1 MLIVKVK
8 QQFPLREFNY
18 TRQGEQ
24 TTGKAVALQLTTQF
38 GEVYAEAY
46 DALAEDLNRTACD
59 PNAMYFC
66 DLYLYVTEY
75 TTENNV
81 VIRRT
86 NARVLSI
93 KKF

>member
-24 TTGKAVALQLTTQF
+24 TTGKAVALHLTTKF

-46 DALAEDLNRTACD
+46 DTLAEDLNRTPCD

-66 DLYLYVTEY
+66 DLSFYVTEY

>member
-24 TTGKAVALQLTTQF
+24 TTGRAVAMVISTQY
-38 GEVYAEAY
+38 GNVYAEAY
-46 DALAEDLNRTACD
+46 DSLAEDIDRNPCD

-66 DLYLYVTEY
+66 DLSFSVSEY
-75 TTENNV
+75 TTDNNV

-86 NARVLSI
+86 NARILSL
-93 KKF
+93 KRF

>member
-24 TTGKAVALQLTTQF
+24 TTGRAVAMVIATEF
-38 GEVYAEAY
+38 GNVYAEAY
-46 DALAEDLNRTACD
+46 DSLAEDLDRNHCD
-59 PNAMYFC
+59 PDAMYFC
-66 DLYLYVTEY
+66 DLSFSVSEY
-75 TTENNV
+75 TTDNNV

-86 NARVLSI
+86 NVRVQSL
-93 KKF
+93 KRF

>member
-24 TTGKAVALQLTTQF
+24 TTGRAVAMVISTKY
-38 GEVYAEAY
+38 GNVYAEAY
-46 DALAEDLNRTACD
+46 DSLAEDIDRNPCD

-66 DLYLYVTEY
+66 DLSFSVSEY
-75 TTENNV
+75 TTDNNV

-86 NARVLSI
+86 NARILSL
-93 KKF
+93 KRF

>member
-8 QQFPLREFNY
+8 QQFPLREFNH

-24 TTGKAVALQLTTQF
+24 TTGKAVALQLTTKF

-46 DALAEDLNRTACD
+46 DALAEDLNRTPCE

-66 DLYLYVTEY
+66 DLYLYVSEY

-86 NARVLSI
+86 NARVMSI